1 MPLRG
6 LFYFINRFHLTYF
19 YRLDTDIMFGNRFGM
34 HTACLMTGVTSKEL
48 LNKVMSTPEDVQLRP
63 NLVYE
68 SAGHLLDAVRLAD
81 KSN

>member
-1 MPLRG
+1 
-6 LFYFINRFHLTYF
+6 
-19 YRLDTDIMFGNRFGM
+19 MFGNRFGM